1 MLNLYFDKYYPNLL
15 IPPWAAQRAKR
26 AIAKISEDR
35 KVAAKSLQGLFSITL
50 QHVAASML
58 TLPDLELYLLEPS
71 SRQIAKPSQVP
82 PSSPSAAPSA
92 ALSAATNQTTLGTR
106 GSENIEGGHNGFD
119 TILQDEEREARQLQT
134 PAFPQSLPPLN
145 GFIFPSPTSN
155 PSLHHTRSQR
165 SNNETQAMS
174 NLQPRR
180 HEITIELSQYQEGRG
195 WPPSQQFSMDH
206 VQEPNQPLNPNQAH
220 RTAHAATTGS
230 EFNSNADPF
239 RIFTQKDK
247 DRATKPTLEGKGN
260 ATRPRKRQKL
270 DNMSNPGQVSSASTW
285 QSTTVGGQ
293 GQVQDQVQVQRQ
305 AQAQA
310 LVNMQAPL
318 YSGTPLQQGML
329 II

>member
-1 MLNLYFDKYYPNLL
+1 
-15 IPPWAAQRAKR
+15 
-26 AIAKISEDR
+26 
-35 KVAAKSLQGLFSITL
+35 
-50 QHVAASML
+50 ML
-58 TLPDLELYLLEPS
+58 TLPDLELYLLQTS
-71 SRQIAKPSQVP
+71 SRQIAKPSQIP

-106 GSENIEGGHNGFD
+106 GSESIEGGHNGFD
-119 TILQDEEREARQLQT
+119 TILQDQEREARQPQT

-165 SNNETQAMS
+165 SNNEIQAMS

-220 RTAHAATTGS
+220 RTAPAATTGS
-230 EFNSNADPF
+230 ELNSNADPF

-247 DRATKPTLEGKGN
+247 GRATKPTPKGKGN
-260 ATRPRKRQKL
+260 ATRPRKRRKL

-293 GQVQDQVQVQRQ
+293 GQGQDQVQAQIQ

-310 LVNMQAPL
+310 LVNVQAPL